1 MWRLDDAVDNEVQM
15 KNQRGSPLEDSEA
28 IFREAVASVDPS
40 RIIENAVAVKTGA
53 AGEELVVHTAFEE
66 ARCPLAPGGR
76 IFVLGMG
83 KASARMA
90 AGLEAVLGDRIAGG
104 LVVVKQGFGAP
115 LHRVRIFEA
124 GHPVPDE
131 RSVRAADMLL
141 HPGALFETAIAANDI
156 FIVLVSGGG
165 SAILCAPSAGLSLED
180 KISATRLLLA
190 SGATINEMNC
200 VRKHISAI
208 KGGQLAAALAPA
220 TVLTLVISDVVGDDI
235 DVIASGPTVPDPTR
249 FADALAVIHHYDMEE
264 KMPSAILDHLHRGAE
279 GQVPETPK
287 PDNPVF
293 LHARTILVGTNRIAL
308 EAAGREARLRGYNS
322 MVLSSRVTGEA
333 REAALFYFGIAKD
346 MAISGFPV
354 KRPACLVA
362 GGETTVTLRG
372 TGRGGR
378 NQEMALAFLV
388 ALGES
393 PKGAGDIV
401 FLSAGT
407 DGNDGPTDAAGAVV
421 SLELY
426 DKARRSGLDPG
437 TALAENDA
445 YTFFSSAGGLLK
457 TGFTGTNVCDIQVIL
472 VP

>member
-1 MWRLDDAVDNEVQM
+1 M
-15 KNQRGSPLEDSEA
+15 KNQRGSALEDSEA

-40 RIIENAVAVKTGA
+40 RIIKNAVAVEKGG

-66 ARCPLAPGGR
+66 ARYPLIPGGR
-76 IFVLGMG
+76 IFVVGMG

-90 AGLEAVLGDRIAGG
+90 VGLEAALGDRVDDG
-104 LVVVKQGFGAP
+104 LVVVKQGFAAP
-115 LHRVRIFEA
+115 LRRIRIFEA

-131 RSVRAADMLL
+131 RSVQAAGMLL
-141 HPGALFETAIAANDI
+141 NPGALFETSIAEKDI

-165 SAILCAPSAGLSLED
+165 SAILCAPPKGLSLED

-200 VRKHISAI
+200 VRKHVSAI

-220 TVLTLVISDVVGDDI
+220 TVLTLVLSDVVGDDI

-249 FADALAVIHHYDMEE
+249 FADALAVIRRYALEVT
-264 KMPSAILDHLHRGAE
+264 MPRSVMDHLRRGAE
-279 GQVPETPK
+279 GQIPETPK
-287 PDNPVF
+287 PDNPLF
-293 LHARTILVGTNRIAL
+293 QRARTILVGTNRIAL
-308 EAAGREARLRGYNS
+308 EAAAREARRRGYNS

-346 MAISGFPV
+346 MAISGYPL

-372 TGRGGR
+372 SGRGGR
-378 NQEMALAFLV
+378 NQEMALAFLA

-421 SLELY
+421 CLELY
-426 DKARRSGLDPG
+426 DRARRSGLNPG
-437 TALAENDA
+437 AALAENDA